1 MRDPLPEN
9 RRPALVTQVR
19 IVGIGSWSGDDR
31 IGWNAIEAIEA
42 SGFAARYPE
51 GTVQT
56 WRCERLGELPRLAD
70 GACALI
76 LVDALRSGAP
86 AGTVR
91 RLDASALAASQERA
105 SSHGLGVAEW
115 LALCRALE
123 LLPPVVVVYGIEAP
137 LCAPCTEPG
146 QPLRAAIPELLG
158 LLSEDLATLATAGRE
173 RP

>member
-1 MRDPLPEN
+1 
-9 RRPALVTQVR
+9 VTQVR

-31 IGWNAIEAIEA
+31 IGWDAIEAIEA
-42 SGFAARYPE
+42 SGLAAPYPE

-56 WRCERLGELPRLAD
+56 WRCERLGELPGLAD
-70 GACALI
+70 RASAVI

-91 RLDASALAASQERA
+91 RLEAHALAAGRERA

-115 LALCRALE
+115 LALSRALG
-123 LLPPVVVVYGIEAP
+123 LLPAAVIVYGIEAP
-137 LCAPCTEPG
+137 LCAPCSEPG
-146 QPLRAAIPELLG
+146 QRVRAAMPELLR
-158 LLSEDLATLATAGRE
+158 LLSEDLATLVAAGRE